1 MIWILCDVVYFG
13 WLLTVGLN
21 WVIVAYCWTRLGDSD
36 YSGVLASR
44 PDREGSLFIVG
55 ATCAGA
61 TTSSAGGLVDCFI
74 ALSAG

>member
-1 MIWILCDVVYFG
+1 MV
-13 WLLTVGLN
+13 
-21 WVIVAYCWTRLGDSD
+21 VAYCWTELGDSD
-36 YSGVLASR
+36 YSRVSASR
-44 PDREGSLFIVG
+44 PDREGSFFIVG